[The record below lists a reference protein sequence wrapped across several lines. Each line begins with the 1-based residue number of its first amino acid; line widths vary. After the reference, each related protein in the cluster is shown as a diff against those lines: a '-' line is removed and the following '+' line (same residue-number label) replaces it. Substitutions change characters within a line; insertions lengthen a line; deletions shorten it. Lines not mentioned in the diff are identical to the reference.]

1 MFKNYKN
8 ENNMYVINMK
18 NIKKFLFT
26 IIFALFIFIILN
38 IDFNISSIYK
48 YIILFII
55 ICIPF
60 FIEYKFKI
68 PLLIELL
75 FTIDVIFIYL
85 GGNCSYYDKISFWDN
100 IIHFISGFILVIVF
114 FSCLRIKF
122 NSSRY
127 LILISIFS
135 LSLSMLTLVSWEI
148 FEYINDVL
156 FNKNML
162 RYVSC
167 DGEVLL
173 GLDAVKDTLT
183 DISFDMISSIFTTA
197 IIYYLVKYNI
207 KLKNYLLIRK
217 I

>member
-1 MFKNYKN
+1 MFKKYKN
-8 ENNMYVINMK
+8 DNNIYVINMK

-26 IIFALFIFIILN
+26 IAFALFIFIILN
-38 IDFNISSIYK
+38 IDFKFSLIYK

-60 FIEYKFKI
+60 FIENKYKIKI

-75 FTIDVIFIYL
+75 FTIEVIFIYL

-100 IIHFISGFILVIVF
+100 IIHSISGFILVIVF
-114 FSCLRIKF
+114 FSCLKIKF

-127 LILISIFS
+127 LMLISIFS
-135 LSLSMLTLVSWEI
+135 LSLSMFTLVSWEI

-162 RYVSC
+162 RYISC
-167 DGEVLL
+167 DG
-173 GLDAVKDTLT
+173 
-183 DISFDMISSIFTTA
+183 
-197 IIYYLVKYNI
+197 
-207 KLKNYLLIRK
+207 
-217 I
+217 